1 MNKEVFI
8 KHGFIVSNKINNKYF
23 YGYIDYLGEKILDIK
38 YSEIIR
44 IQDSNLNDEIY
55 LVAIKDNKS
64 GFYKNKKE
72 IFKLEYE
79 DIRI

>member
-1 MNKEVFI
+1 MKKLAIFI
-8 KHGFIVSNKINNKYF
+8 KNLPDASEKDKTYF
-23 YGYIDYLGEKILDIK
+23 MNSY
-38 YSEIIR
+38 
-44 IQDSNLNDEIY
+44 LNDEIY